1 MRRTLIALFCLGLV
15 GCAQLPPSPA
25 DIQAKRF
32 EPVADKAVIYVVR
45 QPMDSHESGWLLLDN
60 YEQITTLPGTYY
72 RWEVE
77 PGVRRIMGVTP
88 GGADAVLNV
97 KPGQIYFLRHTVF
110 GTPRTG
116 PTITALSPVDPQL
129 GRSLVAHSEL
139 LR

>member
-32 EPVADKAVIYVVR
+32 EPVTDKAVIYVVR

-60 YEQITTLPGTYY
+60 HEQITTLPGTYF

-97 KPGQIYFLRHTVF
+97 QSGQIYFLRHTVF

>member
-1 MRRTLIALFCLGLV
+1 MRRTLIVLFCLGLV

-32 EPVADKAVIYVVR
+32 EPIADKAVIYVVR
-45 QPMDSHESGWLLLDN
+45 QPLDSHEAGWLLLDN
-60 YEQITTLPGTYY
+60 NEQITTLPGTYY

-77 PGVRRIMGVTP
+77 PGVRKIMGVTP
-88 GGADAVLNV
+88 GAADAVLNV
-97 KPGQIYFLRHTVF
+97 QPGQIYFLRHTVF

-116 PTITALSPVDPQL
+116 PTLTALTRVDPQL

>member
-1 MRRTLIALFCLGLV
+1 MRRTLIALFCLGSF

-32 EPVADKAVIYVVR
+32 EPVADKAVIYIVR
-45 QPMDSHESGWLLLDN
+45 QPLDSHESGWLLFDDGG
-60 YEQITTLPGTYY
+60 QISTLHGTYY

-77 PGVRRIMGVTP
+77 PGVRRIMDVTP

-97 KPGQIYFLRHTVF
+97 QPGQIYFLRHTVL
-110 GTPRTG
+110 GTPRMG
-116 PTITALSPVDPQL
+116 PTFTALTPIGPEL
-129 GRSLVAHSEL
+129 GRSLVARAEL